1 VSFQD
6 LLILGVIVHLEDPY
20 ATKLSQ
26 GIVSIAGKAH
36 QVTLQGVHE
45 LYELDES
52 PQVWGEE
59 PRVNHLVFIR
69 RNLDKEILQEQFIS
83 TVLKVGD
90 RN

>member
-1 VSFQD
+1 MSKSLNYVCVCAIPGD
-6 LLILGVIVHLEDPY
+6 HV
-20 ATKLSQ
+20 
-26 GIVSIAGKAH
+26 AGKAH
-36 QVTLQGVHE
+36 QVMLQGVHE
-45 LYELDES
+45 LYELDQS

-59 PRVNHLVFIR
+59 PRVNHLVFIW

>member
-1 VSFQD
+1 M
-6 LLILGVIVHLEDPY
+6 LHYLGWCSRVMRSVGFVPD
-20 ATKLSQ
+20 
-26 GIVSIAGKAH
+26 IAFSLM
-36 QVTLQGVHE
+36 VMLQGVHK
-45 LYELDES
+45 LYELDQS

-59 PRVNHLVFIR
+59 PRVNHLVFIW